1 MTFATFADLKT
12 NVRNAFNDREPPAF
26 VYTLV
31 TAELNTRLR
40 VLQMETEVDLAVS
53 GESTALPADF
63 LEVRHVYLDQVPRVE
78 LDLISEFSKSSTY
91 RSSGEPRA
99 YTIINGFILLNP
111 VPDGSY
117 TVTMRYIAKLADLS
131 ADADTN
137 AVLTT
142 FPSLYLYGALHQ
154 AAMWEGD
161 GEAAA
166 KYEQTFEMSLDKIN
180 KREQRARFS
189 GGPLKSYAGVAP

>member
-137 AVLTT
+137 TILTT
-142 FPSLYLYGALHQ
+142 FPQLYMYGALWQ

-161 GEAAA
+161 GEAAV
-166 KYEQTFEMSLDKIN
+166 KYEQTFVSYLDRVN
-180 KREQRARFS
+180 QREQRARYG
-189 GGPLKSYAGVAP
+189 GGPLKSYTASAP